1 MAQTFY
7 VNPASGSDTNAGSQQ
22 APFKTITQALKVATV
37 DTKIQLADGNYNAAS
52 GEVFPLT
59 VPSGVT
65 VVGNE
70 TNKGNSI
77 LIEGSGNYL
86 SRTFAGQNVTFVLL
100 DKAELRGVTVTNLAS
115 RGSGVWIESTAP
127 TVANSTFINNKREG
141 VFATGDANPVV
152 LGNVFSDNAANGIA
166 IAKNSKG
173 QIENNTY
180 SKTGFGIAISDTA
193 SPILRDNRIYEN
205 RSGIV
210 ISGSARPVLR
220 NNVSENNTDDGI
232 TVIGT
237 ALPDIGSNNNPGGNT
252 LRNNGKFDLQ
262 NASSNKLVSLGNKID
277 ASKVTGNIEFADSP
291 VPTPTPTTQ
300 TPTPTPTTPTQTTPT
315 PTTPTPTIPTPTPTI
330 PTPAP
335 TTPTPTPT
343 TPTPTT
349 PTTPTPT
356 TPTPTPT
363 TPTTPTPTPTIEL
376 TDIANHWAGGFI
388 RELVKLGII
397 NGFPDRT
404 FKPDATMTRAQYA
417 ALLVK
422 AFNPSP
428 NRAASKFKD
437 VPADFWA
444 SKVIQQAYQG
454 LFLSG
459 FPDNTFGPNK
469 NIQRVQV
476 IVSLVNGLGLSS
488 DGTATIKVFDD
499 QAKIPEYAKDEVV
512 KAINKEIIV
521 NYPNLKQLNPT
532 RDATRGEVAAIVYQA
547 LVDAGRVAAIN
558 SSYIV
563 TA

>member
-7 VNPASGSDTNAGSQQ
+7 VNPVSGSNTNPGTQQ

-70 TNKGNSI
+70 TNKGNGI
-77 LIEGSGNYL
+77 LIEGSGSYL
-86 SRTFAGQNVTFVLL
+86 SRTFAAQNVTFVLL

-141 VFATGDANPVV
+141 VFATGDANPVI
-152 LGNVFSDNAANGIA
+152 LGNVFSENAANGIA

-180 SKTGFGIAISDTA
+180 FKTGFGIAISDTA

-205 RSGIV
+205 RSGII

-220 NNVSENNTDDGI
+220 NNVSENNAEDGI

-277 ASKVTGNIEFADSP
+277 ASKVTGNIEFADSS
-291 VPTPTPTTQ
+291 VPTPT
-300 TPTPTPTTPTQTTPT
+300 
-315 PTTPTPTIPTPTPTI
+315 
-330 PTPAP
+330 
-335 TTPTPTPT
+335 TPTPT

-349 PTTPTPT
+349 PTPTTPTPT
-356 TPTPTPT
+356 TPTPTTPTPTTERHRRVKHKSNSKPTITKPTPT
-363 TPTTPTPTPTIEL
+363 TPTPTTPTPTTPTPTTPTPTTPTPTTPTPTTPTPTIEL
-376 TDIANHWAGGFI
+376 TDITNHWAGGFI
-388 RELVKLGII
+388 RE
-397 NGFPDRT
+397 
-404 FKPDATMTRAQYA
+404 
-417 ALLVK
+417 
-422 AFNPSP
+422 
-428 NRAASKFKD
+428 
-437 VPADFWA
+437 
-444 SKVIQQAYQG
+444 
-454 LFLSG
+454 
-459 FPDNTFGPNK
+459 
-469 NIQRVQV
+469 
-476 IVSLVNGLGLSS
+476 
-488 DGTATIKVFDD
+488 
-499 QAKIPEYAKDEVV
+499 
-512 KAINKEIIV
+512 
-521 NYPNLKQLNPT
+521 
-532 RDATRGEVAAIVYQA
+532 
-547 LVDAGRVAAIN
+547 
-558 SSYIV
+558 
-563 TA
+563 